1 MREKMFLSPARKVR
15 KRIGG
20 LWRQR
25 CGRKET
31 QVDERQLYVPIN
43 DESNLDSKTDLL
55 SRYDP
60 RVYKDQTT
68 SQVQYTKSAKYG
80 SASVQ
85 LGEAPAVQ
93 KDPPTGT
100 VEY

>member
-1 MREKMFLSPARKVR
+1 MFLSPARKVR

-25 CGRKET
+25 CVRKEA
-31 QVDERQLYVPIN
+31 QVEERQLYVPIN
-43 DESNLDSKTDLL
+43 DEGNLDSKTDLL
-55 SRYDP
+55 CRYNP
-60 RVYKDQTT
+60 REYKNQTT

-85 LGEAPAVQ
+85 LGEAPALQ

-100 VEY
+100 AEY